1 MTGSTVD
8 ALGIGPNGNMRNII
22 EEAEAAANHS
32 SEAIG
37 QTLEVR

>member
-8 ALGIGPNGNMRNII
+8 ALGIGPNGSIRNII
-22 EEAEAAANHS
+22 EEAEVAANQS
-32 SEAIG
+32 SEVIG

>member
-8 ALGIGPNGNMRNII
+8 ALAIGPNGNIGNII
-22 EEAEAAANHS
+22 EDAEAAANQS
-32 SEAIG
+32 SEVIG